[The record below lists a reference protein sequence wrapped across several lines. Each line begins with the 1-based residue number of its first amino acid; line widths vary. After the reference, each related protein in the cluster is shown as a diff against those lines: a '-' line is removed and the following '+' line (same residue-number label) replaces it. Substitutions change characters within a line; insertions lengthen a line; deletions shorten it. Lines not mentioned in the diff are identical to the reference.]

1 MQGVMRNGYVIKSNR
16 YDSHTIAAERNPSK
30 YVILELFFQQALV
43 PAKTIDA
50 HTIVSST
57 KSICKK
63 KETKQ

>member
-1 MQGVMRNGYVIKSNR
+1 MRNGYVIKSNR

-57 KSICKK
+57 KSTCKK
-63 KETKQ
+63 KRTKQ